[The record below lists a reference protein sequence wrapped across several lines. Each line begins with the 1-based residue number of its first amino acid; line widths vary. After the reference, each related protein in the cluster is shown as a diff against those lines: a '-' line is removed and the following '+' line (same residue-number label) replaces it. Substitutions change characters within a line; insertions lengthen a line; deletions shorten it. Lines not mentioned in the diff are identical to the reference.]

1 MVYNSE
7 TKTYDY
13 HSQVDVVSTKPLQ
26 AEPNIKRKKQLKD
39 KKVIIINSGVN
50 EIYLVI
56 NLLY

>member
-26 AEPNIKRKKQLKD
+26 AEQNVKRKKQLKD
-39 KKVIIINSGVN
+39 KKVIIVNIGVN
-50 EIYLVI
+50 
-56 NLLY
+56 